1 MERKLY
7 SLTEKQTEKAERAIA
22 NPVQMPSDET
32 FKARGKK
39 ERKPWGILKRDW
51 VKANMSTT
59 ADYQQ
64 GLWQGM
70 VDKANGVEYSLDALS
85 ASSRQNIEERNDST
99 YNMGY
104 YIGWNNYESN
114 RKGWD
119 SATTARFDSLYINN

>member
-1 MERKLY
+1 MERKIY
-7 SLTEKQTEKAERAIA
+7 QLTAKQLEKAERSAT
-22 NPVQMPSDET
+22 NPVQMPSDEE
-32 FKARGKK
+32 FKARAKK

-51 VKANMSTT
+51 VKIHMSTT
-59 ADYQQ
+59 AEYQQ

-70 VDKANGVEYSLDALS
+70 VDKANGLDYSDERPGS
-85 ASSRQNIEERNDST
+85 A

-119 SATTARFDSLYINN
+119 ANTRQQFDSLYINN